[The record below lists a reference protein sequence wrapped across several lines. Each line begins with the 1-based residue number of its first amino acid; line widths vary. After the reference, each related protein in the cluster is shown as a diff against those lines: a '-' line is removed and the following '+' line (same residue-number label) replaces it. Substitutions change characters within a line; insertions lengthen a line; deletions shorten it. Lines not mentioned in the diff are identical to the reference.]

1 MTSKDTI
8 RQWLQQGIEENQ
20 THVIVVCDTYDYE
33 DYPVYVDETE
43 DVREVEKKYNGQNM
57 QRIMEVY
64 NLKMNIEDQLNQ
76 HRAFNY

>member
-8 RQWLQQGIEENQ
+8 RQWLQRGIDENQ

>member
-8 RQWLQQGIEENQ
+8 RQWLQQGIDENQ
-20 THVIVVCDTYDYE
+20 THVIVVCDTFDYE

-76 HRAFNY
+76 YRAFNY